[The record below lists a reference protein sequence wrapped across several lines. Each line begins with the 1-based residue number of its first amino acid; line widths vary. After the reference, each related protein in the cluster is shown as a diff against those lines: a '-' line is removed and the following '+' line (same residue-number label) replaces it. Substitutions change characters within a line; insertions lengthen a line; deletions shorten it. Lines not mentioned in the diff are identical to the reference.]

1 MELKEIKQ
9 MHIFYNNATQFT
21 YDFELLL
28 LFDTFDST
36 KDEKQQQF
44 EFFGALDVNN
54 SKIDSVIEPYFKQL
68 KQPLQ

>member
-36 KDEKQQQF
+36 KDEKQQ
-44 EFFGALDVNN
+44 
-54 SKIDSVIEPYFKQL
+54 
-68 KQPLQ
+68 